1 MSARG
6 GLSSAPLMLKKVS
19 SDLTVCLVSPEGTFV
34 VPTGMFDF
42 EEAK

>member
-6 GLSSAPLMLKKVS
+6 GLSSAPSMLKEIS
-19 SDLTVCLVSPEGTFV
+19 GDLTVCLVSPEGTFV
-34 VPTGMFDF
+34 VPTGIFDF